1 MKKRYRHRKIVI
13 LVSKETG
20 IDERV
25 VHLVIKR
32 FYSGLKKLLL
42 RNEEVNIKGF
52 FKLVLTSHYKNK
64 VKKQGKSVNL
74 RPRKNKKQY
83 YKKKIKK

>member
-64 VKKQGKSVNL
+64 VKKQGKTVNL